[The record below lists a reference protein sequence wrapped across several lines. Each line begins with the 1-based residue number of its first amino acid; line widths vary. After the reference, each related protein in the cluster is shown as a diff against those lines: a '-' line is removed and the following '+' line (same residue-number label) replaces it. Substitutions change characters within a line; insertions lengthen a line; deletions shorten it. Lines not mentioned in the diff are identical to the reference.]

1 MALLS
6 HLLRHELNVFRGKED
21 FCAKMAMR
29 LFISQPMRGKTDEQI
44 LDERNYAISRAKKIL
59 GDDVEVIDSFFK
71 DVPTDTSP
79 LWYLGESIKLLAT
92 ADIVYFC
99 DGWDTARGCRIE
111 QMCAADYGINTM
123 YD

>member
-1 MALLS
+1 MFFV
-6 HLLRHELNVFRGKED
+6 EKED

-59 GDDVEVIDSFFK
+59 GDDVEVIDSFFN

-99 DGWDTARGCRIE
+99 FGWDTARGCKIE
-111 QMCAADYGINTM
+111 HQCAVEYGINTM

>member
-1 MALLS
+1 MFFV
-6 HLLRHELNVFRGKED
+6 EKED

-59 GDDVEVIDSFFK
+59 GDDVEVIDSFFN